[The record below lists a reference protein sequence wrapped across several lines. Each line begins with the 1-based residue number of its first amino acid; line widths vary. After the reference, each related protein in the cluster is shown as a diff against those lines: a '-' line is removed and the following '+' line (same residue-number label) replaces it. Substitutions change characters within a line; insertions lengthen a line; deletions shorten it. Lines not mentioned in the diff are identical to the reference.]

1 MLCGRWVAKGR
12 VASLKVAHPREGSST
27 PNMVCRCMCMYG
39 TAPPRGCW
47 QPHSGAGRHQGEHAG
62 GTFPHVATNY
72 DDIGGRGIQDTCV
85 AGEERDEEGRP
96 TRMMIMSMIMSMM
109 LSACVPA
116 VVWVSSSR
124 VPKEREG
131 RERMRV
137 REIEGE
143 RGKGER
149 EGKGK
154 GIGEGRRGR
163 EKGER

>member
-1 MLCGRWVAKGR
+1 MCLLSCGW
-12 VASLKVAHPREGSST
+12 
-27 PNMVCRCMCMYG
+27 
-39 TAPPRGCW
+39 
-47 QPHSGAGRHQGEHAG
+47 
-62 GTFPHVATNY
+62 F
-72 DDIGGRGIQDTCV
+72 
-85 AGEERDEEGRP
+85 
-96 TRMMIMSMIMSMM
+96 
-109 LSACVPA
+109 
-116 VVWVSSSR
+116 WVSSSR

-163 EKGER
+163 EKGERNVTNSARELICIMRKGIDC